1 MSMKKRIEDKLNTA
15 LKPSHLEVVNESH
28 KHQGHAGDDGS
39 GESHF
44 KVVVSSSQF
53 NGVDRVGC
61 QRMIYDALSAEMRV
75 VHALSIVVKK

>member
-28 KHQGHAGDDGS
+28 EHQGHAGDDGS